1 MSLVSHFNGTLMD
14 HTKGYKNSDIDIE
27 YCEQVE
33 QVCQESSII
42 QFKHL
47 PAVPKALCMNHY
59 GPYDR
64 FYQSYA
70 EAFAYME
77 EHGYAIADHPRT
89 SYVDGIWMML
99 V

>member
-1 MSLVSHFNGTLMD
+1 MD

-33 QVCQESSII
+33 QVSQESCII

-47 PAVPKALCMNHY
+47 PAVSKALCMNHY

-64 FYQSYA
+64 FYQS
-70 EAFAYME
+70 
-77 EHGYAIADHPRT
+77 YAIADHPRT

>member
-33 QVCQESSII
+33 QVSQESCII

-47 PAVPKALCMNHY
+47 PAVSKALCMNHY

-64 FYQSYA
+64 FY
-70 EAFAYME
+70 M
-77 EHGYAIADHPRT
+77 D
-89 SYVDGIWMML
+89 ML
-99 V
+99 SQTIRVQAMWTVSG